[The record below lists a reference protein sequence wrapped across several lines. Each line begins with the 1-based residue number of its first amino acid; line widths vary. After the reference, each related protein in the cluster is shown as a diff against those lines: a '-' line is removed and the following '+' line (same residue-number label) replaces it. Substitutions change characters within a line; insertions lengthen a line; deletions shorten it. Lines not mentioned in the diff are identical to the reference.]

1 MWLDVPWIIVLSRGE
16 GALAPSCRVSK
27 GYYQIWEINARFF
40 KLLVFW
46 FCFGDP
52 FWAFMNWFWFGLGT
66 GRIKA
71 ILIFNHNPV
80 GSFWSALIHF
90 HLVLIPNMRVA
101 ILFDLYSWCSC
112 SPILIFIWIQTWR
125 SNLVSDLSSFTRTP
139 ILSKNLKIP
148 AEPGRNTALLS
159 LCTLLSEGLD
169 NSGASLSSIISRERL
184 HQRVSRRENLKCP
197 I

>member
-1 MWLDVPWIIVLSRGE
+1 MWLGVPWITVLSRGE
-16 GALAPSCRVSK
+16 GALAPTCRASK
-27 GYYQIWEINARFF
+27 GYYQIWEINARLF
-40 KLLVFW
+40 KLWVFW
-46 FCFGDP
+46 SCFGDP
-52 FWAFMNWFWFGLGT
+52 FWAFTNWFWFGLGT

-71 ILIFNHNPV
+71 ILIFNHKPV
-80 GSFWSALIHF
+80 GSFLSALIHF
-90 HLVLIPNMRVA
+90 HLVFNPNMRVT

-139 ILSKNLKIP
+139 ILSKKIQT
-148 AEPGRNTALLS
+148 EPGRNTAVLS
-159 LCTLLSEGLD
+159 LCTFWSEGLD
-169 NSGASLSSIISRERL
+169 NSGASLSSIISCERL